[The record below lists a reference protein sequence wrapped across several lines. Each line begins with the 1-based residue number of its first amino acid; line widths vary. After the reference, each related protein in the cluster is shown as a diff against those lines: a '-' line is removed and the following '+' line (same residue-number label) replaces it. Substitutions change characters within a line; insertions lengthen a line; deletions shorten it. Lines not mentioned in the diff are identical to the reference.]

1 MEHPLT
7 RRRIL
12 VADDN
17 SDAASSLGML
27 LEMMG
32 HEVCIVHNGV
42 EAVEKAT
49 TFEPDIILLDLGM
62 PQLNGYEAC
71 ARIRE
76 QPSHKRTLIVA
87 LTGWVLGG
95 GIATVH
101 GLATPARFFS
111 ELATAWPL
119 TTMVTSIPVE
129 EASSPA
135 NVLSR

>member
-1 MEHPLT
+1 MNASIEQPLT

-17 SDAASSLGML
+17 IDAASSLGML

-32 HEVCIVHNGV
+32 HEVCIVHDGV

-49 TFEPDIILLDLGM
+49 TFRPDIILLDLGM

-76 QPSHKRTLIVA
+76 QPSNKRTLIVA
-87 LTGWVLGG
+87 LTGWTQEDKKQRSQRAGFDLHL
-95 GIATVH
+95 IK
-101 GLATPARFFS
+101 
-111 ELATAWPL
+111 
-119 TTMVTSIPVE
+119 PVE
-129 EASSPA
+129 LPA
-135 NVLSR
+135 LEQLLRDY

>member
-32 HEVCIVHNGV
+32 HEVCIVHDGV
-42 EAVEKAT
+42 EAVEKAS
-49 TFEPDIILLDLGM
+49 TFGPDIILLDLGM

-71 ARIRE
+71 SRIRA
-76 QPSHKRTLIVA
+76 QPSNKGTLIVA
-87 LTGWVLGG
+87 LTGWTQDDKIKRSQQAGFDFHL
-95 GIATVH
+95 IK
-101 GLATPARFFS
+101 
-111 ELATAWPL
+111 
-119 TTMVTSIPVE
+119 PVE
-129 EASSPA
+129 LPALEKLLREYPA
-135 NVLSR
+135 NRG

>member
-1 MEHPLT
+1 VNASIEQPLT

-17 SDAASSLGML
+17 IDAASSLGML

-32 HEVCIVHNGV
+32 HEVCIVHDGV

-49 TFEPDIILLDLGM
+49 TFRPDIILIDLGM

-76 QPSHKRTLIVA
+76 QPSNKRTLIVA
-87 LTGWVLGG
+87 LTGWTQEDKKQRSQRAGFDLHL
-95 GIATVH
+95 IK
-101 GLATPARFFS
+101 
-111 ELATAWPL
+111 
-119 TTMVTSIPVE
+119 PVE
-129 EASSPA
+129 LPA
-135 NVLSR
+135 LEQLLRDY

>member
-1 MEHPLT
+1 MEHALT

-42 EAVEKAT
+42 EAVAKAS
-49 TFEPDIILLDLGM
+49 TFGPDIILLDLGM

-71 ARIRE
+71 ARIRA
-76 QPSHKRTLIVA
+76 QPSPKKTLIVA
-87 LTGWVLGG
+87 LTGWTQDDKKQRSQQAGFDFHL
-95 GIATVH
+95 IK
-101 GLATPARFFS
+101 
-111 ELATAWPL
+111 
-119 TTMVTSIPVE
+119 PVE
-129 EASSPA
+129 LPALEKLLREYPA
-135 NVLSR
+135 NRG

>member
-1 MEHPLT
+1 VNASIEQPLT

-17 SDAASSLGML
+17 IDAASSLGML

-32 HEVCIVHNGV
+32 HEVCIVHDGV

-49 TFEPDIILLDLGM
+49 TFRPDIILLDLGM

-76 QPSHKRTLIVA
+76 QPSNKRTLIVA
-87 LTGWVLGG
+87 LTGWTQEDKKQRSQRAGFDLHL
-95 GIATVH
+95 IK
-101 GLATPARFFS
+101 
-111 ELATAWPL
+111 
-119 TTMVTSIPVE
+119 PVE
-129 EASSPA
+129 LPA
-135 NVLSR
+135 LEQLLRDY

>member
-1 MEHPLT
+1 MEHALT

-42 EAVEKAT
+42 EAVAKAS
-49 TFEPDIILLDLGM
+49 TFGPDIILLDLGM

-71 ARIRE
+71 SRIRA
-76 QPSHKRTLIVA
+76 QPSNKGTLIVA
-87 LTGWVLGG
+87 LTGWTQDDKKQRSQQAGFDLHL
-95 GIATVH
+95 IK
-101 GLATPARFFS
+101 
-111 ELATAWPL
+111 
-119 TTMVTSIPVE
+119 PVE
-129 EASSPA
+129 LPALEKLLREYPA
-135 NVLSR
+135 NRG